1 MFAKEFIPP
10 KNVYCL
16 KIQLKQLSRV
26 CMFITLFMEF
36 YKKKSTF
43 SMTKMKMS
51 LHSLLNRKRY
61 RNK

>member
-1 MFAKEFIPP
+1 MFAKEFISP

-16 KIQLKQLSRV
+16 KIKLKQLPRV
-26 CMFITLFMEF
+26 CILLRNLWNFT
-36 YKKKSTF
+36 KKSTF

-51 LHSLLNRKRY
+51 LHSLLNGKRC